1 MTYWHAIIL
10 AIIEGLTEFLPVSS
24 TGHMIITSA
33 LLGIPPTDFTKLYL
47 VVVQLGAI
55 LSVLAVYW
63 RRFFQSVDF
72 YLKLLVAFLPIVVV
86 GALLKK
92 HIDALLGSVSTVAVM
107 LVLGGIVLLF
117 IDKWFPPREAEVGAP
132 GEAANPNPSF
142 RQAFVIGVFQC
153 LAVVPGTSRSAATIV
168 GGLSQRLSRRA
179 AAEFAFF
186 LAMPTMLAA
195 SVKDLYDYYK
205 EAKTHGATLGH
216 LFSAEQLKQLAVG
229 NVVAFVVAL
238 LAIRLFVG
246 FVAKNGFR
254 AFGIYRIIAGGIL
267 LIMLALKLNLQLV

>member
-1 MTYWHAIIL
+1 MSYWHAIIL

-24 TGHMIITSA
+24 TGHMIVASA
-33 LLGIPPTDFTKLYL
+33 LLGIPINSFTKLYL

-55 LSVLAVYW
+55 LSVFAVYW
-63 RRFFQSVDF
+63 RRFFQSFDF

-86 GALLKK
+86 GLLLKK
-92 HIDALLGSVSTVAVM
+92 YIDALLESVSVVAVM
-107 LVLGGIVLLF
+107 LLLGGIALLF
-117 IDKWFPPREAEVGAP
+117 IDKWFPQQRPEA
-132 GEAANPNPSF
+132 GESAVTNPSY

-168 GGLSQRLSRRA
+168 GGLSQRLTRQA

-195 SVKDLYDYYK
+195 SVKDVYDYYK
-205 EAKTHGATLGH
+205 EAKTHGIDPTH
-216 LFSAEQLKQLAVG
+216 LVSAEQLKQLALG
-229 NVVAFVVAL
+229 NAVAFVVAL

-246 FVAKNGFR
+246 FVAKYGFR
-254 AFGIYRIIAGGIL
+254 AFGIYRIIVGALL
-267 LIMLALKLNLQLV
+267 LIMLGLGINLQLV